1 MNGFNSSIKN
11 DVRHRHND
19 ERLDQF
25 SMDQSLSGFIDSPL
39 DSGKRSGGIE
49 NILPVV

>member
-1 MNGFNSSIKN
+1 MDSFLAN
-11 DVRHRHND
+11 VCHRHDD

-25 SMDQSLSGFIDSPL
+25 SMDQSLRGFIDFPL

-49 NILPVV
+49 NVLPVMQI